1 MIISQNN
8 TYLLSMLNGG
18 VFTFANPKN
27 CIFIRR
33 CLVTCKLGTDNEC
46 SLLSSRQLWCLIR
59 AGHKGTIQIVM
70 SDGHLTQSSAPG
82 QDTSP
87 SSMWLLYPIVKS
99 GSLIF
104 ITNKATSNDQAF
116 CVTTTLKIWNFAFWK
131 WHSLLQ
137 FIFLITFYV
146 HFLAKVIFILDKR
159 PPTWLLPCMSMLGML
174 TI

>member
-1 MIISQNN
+1 
-8 TYLLSMLNGG
+8 
-18 VFTFANPKN
+18 
-27 CIFIRR
+27 
-33 CLVTCKLGTDNEC
+33 
-46 SLLSSRQLWCLIR
+46 
-59 AGHKGTIQIVM
+59 M

-87 SSMWLLYPIVKS
+87 SSMLLLYPIVTS

-159 PPTWLLPCMSMLGML
+159 PPTWLLPWPCSVCLQFNKHRWL
-174 TI
+174 NLQPIEFRRKRLWYSVLFNLIVTILCILIHYLCKILLYCIILY